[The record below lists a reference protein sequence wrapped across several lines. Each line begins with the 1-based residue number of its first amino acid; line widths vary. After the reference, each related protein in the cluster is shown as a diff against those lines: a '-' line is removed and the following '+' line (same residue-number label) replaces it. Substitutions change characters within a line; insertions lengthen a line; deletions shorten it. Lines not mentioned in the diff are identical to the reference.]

1 EARRARTPGIS
12 EVGQRLLGDGER
24 TGRLRL
30 LGSGLRPVWLLP
42 RLWLEGS
49 AADPRRQRPVRAAYQ
64 GAKSFR
70 HRRGRVR
77 GALTASGALTLM
89 CRTRGT
95 RSPSSELDDETHKRA
110 SLDSTPQQVTDER
123 RVRVAEPM

>member
-1 EARRARTPGIS
+1 
-12 EVGQRLLGDGER
+12 VGQRLLGDGER

-64 GAKSFR
+64 GAKSLR
-70 HRRGRVR
+70 HRRGRVQ
-77 GALTASGALTLM
+77 GALTASGALTLI
-89 CRTRGT
+89 CRTRGA
-95 RSPSSELDDETHKRA
+95 RSPSSGLDDGQAGSYRFVRRIGTKKRA
-110 SLDSTPQQVTDER
+110 SSE
-123 RVRVAEPM
+123 